1 MFFFASGGS
10 SPLYPEICT
19 VLHNDPA
26 RPRISVGDAEIEPV
40 TPAPQVWRAAN
51 EPPHLNLKLLT
62 TQCWKQSLTLKCDIG
77 LNNFFVDARHI

>member
-1 MFFFASGGS
+1 M
-10 SPLYPEICT
+10 
-19 VLHNDPA
+19 
-26 RPRISVGDAEIEPV
+26 GDAEIEPV